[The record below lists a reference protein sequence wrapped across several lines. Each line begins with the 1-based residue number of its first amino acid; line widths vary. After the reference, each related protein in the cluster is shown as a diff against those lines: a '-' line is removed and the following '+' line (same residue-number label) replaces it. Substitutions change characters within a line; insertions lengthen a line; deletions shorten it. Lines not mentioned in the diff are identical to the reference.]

1 MRSAGSRCSCSH
13 ACRLRIPTST
23 CAHGLESGHCQHLQR
38 GLRFS
43 LVLHQKVAQR
53 RISRCKLA
61 IRGRQSADHLPA
73 SRYPRVPRCD
83 GTYRPRFAT
92 DSETTAALPVL
103 FTSAA
108 GHSHW
113 SWAPAGR
120 GRSFRRSA
128 EHHLP
133 VGSAPSVCA
142 RTAYF
147 RSMACATVAASTDF
161 RIPQFSVTYIVNQQF
176 SVYTVHVNKGYLRI
190 PKRAEPSQ

>member
-108 GHSHW
+108 AHSHW
-113 SWAPAGR
+113 SWAPAGAGPVVPSECR
-120 GRSFRRSA
+120 TPPPGRF
-128 EHHLP
+128 
-133 VGSAPSVCA
+133 GSVCLGKDGIFPVDA
-142 RTAYF
+142 VFNR
-147 RSMACATVAASTDF
+147 C
-161 RIPQFSVTYIVNQQF
+161 RIN
-176 SVYTVHVNKGYLRI
+176 
-190 PKRAEPSQ
+190 